1 MRIKTFLKYL
11 SVLIC
16 LIMMISLASCQG
28 GNDKETEAPTVAPTE
43 APTEDNIPTE
53 APTER
58 PIEKPTETPL
68 EHFEYEISEDKS
80 AVYINRYL
88 GTEDDVR
95 IPDFIEG
102 LPVTA
107 INGTQSKGAFED
119 SAVRYISMPST
130 VSVIGKNAFK
140 NCSEIDYIYFV
151 DALREIGESAFEN
164 CSAIITCNLEFS
176 ALERVGE

>member
-1 MRIKTFLKYL
+1 MRKTISILL
-11 SVLIC
+11 TLI
-16 LIMMISLASCQG
+16 LLLALLTSCNSDDQ
-28 GNDKETEAPTVAPTE
+28 NVMTESPTDALAETPTE
-43 APTEDNIPTE
+43 VPTEKPTE
-53 APTER
+53 K

-88 GTEDDVR
+88 GTDDDVR

-140 NCSEIDYIYFV
+140 NCSEIEHIYFV
-151 DALREIGESAFEN
+151 DALREIG
-164 CSAIITCNLEFS
+164 
-176 ALERVGE
+176 